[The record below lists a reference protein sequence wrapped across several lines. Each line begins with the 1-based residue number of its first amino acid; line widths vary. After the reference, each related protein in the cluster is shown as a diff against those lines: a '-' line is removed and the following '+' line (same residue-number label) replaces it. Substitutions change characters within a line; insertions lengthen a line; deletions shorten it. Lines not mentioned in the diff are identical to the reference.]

1 METKGNINFV
11 LIGSRATGKSV
22 YLTSLYLN
30 IKNIT
35 AQDKRTTDY
44 LKLMANQLEDGKYPS
59 ATAGNLHELMFNYKN
74 DNFSSSIQIDD
85 VDGYFIETLSET
97 DEHTQ
102 TERNKFIKN
111 LELSKGII
119 FFFPYQEVFNE
130 SSIKEF
136 NYQMDTII
144 SILKKVYN
152 NEELLPIPAVIAISK
167 WDDSPY
173 YKNEDEVTK
182 AIEYL
187 EDKKFFRL
195 AKDKL
200 ESYFSK
206 LKIIPLSAIGQNIHQ
221 IEPYNIEK
229 PIEFFLKETYAN
241 WTTQIDKLKD
251 NKEELFVFLSKIY
264 FDIKLYNNGKY
275 DKLYQELEK
284 EYATKIFQELDGIE
298 TIEMYKLFEEKNLH
312 LINALFPKNRTKI
325 IEIKNRLEKS
335 KKVKKWSGV
344 TISLM
349 AVGVVVVGI
358 IAWNAKTLLVK
369 NESEL
374 FTDITMEYKTN
385 NYGKALEN
393 IESYQ
398 TTYAQTLNLEH
409 KQKIIEIKSNI
420 EKAQIISH
428 AKKIIN
434 DTTFDNIDEIEE
446 IFSSFSEMGINKPEL
461 QSELHIIKDK
471 LSLNGSYMDFQNNL
485 ENKNFGEALL
495 YIEQNWKESF
505 GKDKQQTIVK
515 VLNIKFNNEVETL
528 LKDISKITDIDE
540 FYNLVK
546 KINKINALQSQTSM
560 TKFSYQ
566 AILTSDNNYIL
577 NEKRKIQKNYENLLH
592 TGVSRV
598 KVTFGAKSEE
608 NEPLGFKCDRTN
620 GDILLSIDSKK
631 YYYKNGASCDN
642 LKISWNDFSTY
653 FKAVRYSVKV
663 IEEDVTSF
671 NDEYNSAFTLNK
683 NDLIKINNYK
693 NVKKDIGHDY
703 FIEIQK

>member
-152 NEELLPIPAVIAISK
+152 NEELLPIPAVIAVSK

-173 YKNEDEVTK
+173 YKNEDEVAK

>member
-1 METKGNINFV
+1 MKTKGNINFV

-44 LKLMANQLEDGKYPS
+44 LKLMANQLEEGKYPS

-130 SSIKEF
+130 ASIKEF
-136 NYQMDTII
+136 NYQIDTII
-144 SILKKVYN
+144 STLKKVYN
-152 NEELLPIPAVIAISK
+152 NEELLPIPAVIAVSK

-173 YKNEDEVTK
+173 YKNEDEVAK

-335 KKVKKWSGV
+335 KKVKKWSGI

-428 AKKIIN
+428 AKKIID

-671 NDEYNSAFTLNK
+671 NDEYNSDFTLNK
-683 NDLIKINNYK
+683 NDLIKIYNHK
-693 NVKKDIGHDY
+693 NVKKYIGSDY

>member
-1 METKGNINFV
+1 MKTKGNINFV

-44 LKLMANQLEDGKYPS
+44 LKLMANQLEEGKYPS

-130 SSIKEF
+130 ASIKEF
-136 NYQMDTII
+136 NYQIDTII
-144 SILKKVYN
+144 STLKKVYN
-152 NEELLPIPAVIAISK
+152 NEELLPIPAVIAVSK

-173 YKNEDEVTK
+173 YKNEDEVAK

-206 LKIIPLSAIGQNIHQ
+206 LKVIPLSAIGQNIQQ

-229 PIEFFLKETYAN
+229 PIEFFLEETYDN
-241 WTTQIDKLKD
+241 WITQIDKLKD

-335 KKVKKWSGV
+335 KKVKKWSGI

-428 AKKIIN
+428 AKKIID

-671 NDEYNSAFTLNK
+671 NDEYNSDFTLNK
-683 NDLIKINNYK
+683 NDLIKIYNHK
-693 NVKKDIGHDY
+693 NVKKYIGSDY

>member
-130 SSIKEF
+130 ASIKEF

-152 NEELLPIPAVIAISK
+152 NEELLPIPAVIAVSK

-173 YKNEDEVTK
+173 YKNEDEVAK